1 MPSEQP
7 IEVETQTSAF
17 TKISSE
23 PFTGREHQTFTD
35 YYDGKHG
42 EPTYVPRKAIMDTWS
57 DTVIISE
64 NIASCYPVIAFSPE
78 GKCQMIHY
86 SQDFWLPTEYDD
98 FRKKIQEWKSL
109 GCEVYLIKAPRTT
122 ALAHTTKLQQL
133 FGSQYHQLDISED
146 TSYSLVIDIQKRQF
160 LLNKRDTRTFDT
172 YQI

>member
-1 MPSEQP
+1 
-7 IEVETQTSAF
+7 
-17 TKISSE
+17 
-23 PFTGREHQTFTD
+23 
-35 YYDGKHG
+35 
-42 EPTYVPRKAIMDTWS
+42 
-57 DTVIISE
+57 
-64 NIASCYPVIAFSPE
+64 
-78 GKCQMIHY
+78 MIHY